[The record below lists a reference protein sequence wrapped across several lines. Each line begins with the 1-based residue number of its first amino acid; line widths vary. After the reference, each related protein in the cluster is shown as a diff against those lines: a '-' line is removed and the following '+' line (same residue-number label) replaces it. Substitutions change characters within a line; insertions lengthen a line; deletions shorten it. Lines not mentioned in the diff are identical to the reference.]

1 MAGTVKGIC
10 IEFRGDTTKLSK
22 ALTDVRKET
31 RDLDKELGYIDN
43 SLKFNPGN
51 LDLIKQKMTVLEQA
65 ADKAGDNADD
75 LKKALDQMKAD
86 GVDETSTEYRELERE
101 IIRAESKQKD
111 YNKQLDELKRKSST
125 LGQVATKIGEFGS
138 KAEAAGKALAPISAA
153 AGAVDL
159 ALAGLAYKSGK
170 AADDL
175 NTLSTQTGIS
185 TEDLQKYA
193 AAADLVD
200 VPLETMTKS
209 QVKLTKSMSAAKDGS
224 KKQAEAFDKLGVA
237 VTDSNGELRDAG
249 DVFDDTIKALG
260 KMENPTERNALAQK
274 IFGKNAGELNSLIAD
289 GGKTYAQVAKVYED
303 NDLSIVDQETLDK
316 ANEFNDALDTI
327 KMTGAAA
334 LSKVGTQLAAYLAP
348 AMEKVSAAL
357 SKIMGFISNLDPQIL
372 TVIGIIAGVVAALAP
387 LLIVIGKVATGI
399 SAIMTVGTKLGP
411 LLTGLAGPV
420 GIAIGIFAALVAAGV
435 LIYKNWD
442 KIKETA
448 TKVKTWVVQKWT
460 ELKNSITT
468 LFNTI
473 KTTVSNVWNSIKT
486 KVVTTVTTI
495 KTTALIL
502 WTALKTGIAIII
514 DTIKTKVATV
524 WDAIKTKVST
534 VVNGIKDA
542 VSTAW
547 NTIKTT
553 VATVVDGIKT
563 KVSTVWDAIKTKVTG
578 VAESIKTSVKEKFDT
593 LKSALSTIVDAIK
606 SHFEKKFAIIKDKI
620 VTPIETA
627 KEKVKEIIDKIKSII
642 GGVKLQLP
650 KFKLPH
656 LSVSA
661 GEAPWGIGG
670 KGKLPSFSVDWYK
683 KGGIFNAPSLIGV
696 GEAGPEAVLPI
707 EKLKDW
713 IQPSGVVI
721 NVYAPEGMDVQAL
734 ANEVER
740 KLVNSVKRKQY
751 AWG

>member
-1 MAGTVKGIC
+1 MAGTVKGIT

-22 ALTDVRKET
+22 AITSVRKET
-31 RDLDKELGYIDN
+31 KDLDKELGYIDN

-65 ADKAGDNADD
+65 ADKAGDNADE
-75 LKKALDQMKAD
+75 LRKALEQMKSD
-86 GVDETSTEYRELERE
+86 GVDQTSTEYRELERE

-111 YNKQLDELKRKSST
+111 YNKQLDELKRKAST

-159 ALAGLAYKSGK
+159 ALAGLAYKSGQ

-209 QVKLTKSMSAAKDGS
+209 QVKLTRSMSAAKDGS
-224 KKQAEAFDKLGVA
+224 KKQAEAFEKLGVA

-274 IFGKNAGELNSLIAD
+274 IFGKNASELNSLIAD
-289 GGKTYAQVAKVYED
+289 GGKTYEQVAKVYED
-303 NDLSIVDQETLDK
+303 NDLSIVDQETLNK
-316 ANEFNDALDTI
+316 ANEFNDAIDTI

-399 SAIMTVGTKLGP
+399 SAIMTVGAKLGP

-448 TKVKTWVVQKWT
+448 TKVKKWVVQKWT
-460 ELKNSITT
+460 ELKNSIST

-486 KVVTTVTTI
+486 KIVTTVTTI

-524 WDAIKTKVST
+524 WDAIKTKVTT

-542 VSTAW
+542 VTTAW
-547 NTIKTT
+547 NTIKST
-553 VATVVDGIKT
+553 VSTVVDAIKT
-563 KVSTVWDAIKTKVTG
+563 NISTKWDAIKSKISS
-578 VAESIKTSVKEKFDT
+578 VADAIKTAVKEKFD
-593 LKSALSTIVDAIK
+593 AIK
-606 SHFEKKFAIIKDKI
+606 EKI
-620 VTPIETA
+620 VSPIETA
-627 KEKVKEIIDKIKSII
+627 KEKVKNIIDKIKSII

-683 KGGIFNAPSLIGV
+683 KGGIFDSPTIIGV
-696 GEAGPEAVLPI
+696 GEAGAEAVLPI

-713 IQPSGVVI
+713 MQPSGVVI
-721 NVYAPEGMDVQAL
+721 NVYAPEGMDVQSL
-734 ANEVER
+734 ASEIER

>member
-1 MAGTVKGIC
+1 MAGTVKGIT
-10 IEFRGDTTKLSK
+10 IEFRGDTTKLSR
-22 ALTDVRKET
+22 AIGEVRKET

-274 IFGKNAGELNSLIAD
+274 IFGKNASELNSLIAD

-420 GIAIGIFAALVAAGV
+420 GIAIAIFAALVAAGV

-442 KIKETA
+442 KIKAATQKMADAVKKAWNDLKTA
-448 TKVKTWVVQKWT
+448 
-460 ELKNSITT
+460 ITT
-468 LFNTI
+468 A
-473 KTTVSNVWNSIKT
+473 V
-486 KVVTTVTTI
+486 
-495 KTTALIL
+495 
-502 WTALKTGIAIII
+502 
-514 DTIKTKVATV
+514 
-524 WDAIKTKVST
+524 DAIKTSAVNGWNAVKT
-534 VVNGIKDA
+534 GVVNSVNA
-542 VSTAW
+542 L
-547 NTIKTT
+547 
-553 VATVVDGIKT
+553 
-563 KVSTVWDAIKTKVTG
+563 
-578 VAESIKTSVKEKFDT
+578 KTSVVNVWNT
-593 LKSALSTIVDAIK
+593 LKTSVVSAVNNTKTGVVNAWNALKTSVSNTVTTLVSNIK
-606 SHFEKKFAIIKDKI
+606 SLFSFDLKLPEIKLPSWSDIKAKLDDII
-620 VTPIETA
+620 T
-627 KEKVKEIIDKIKSII
+627 KIK
-642 GGVKLQLP
+642 GLFNWDWKLP
-650 KFKLPH
+650 DIKLPH
-656 LSVSA
+656 FSVTG
-661 GEAPWGIGG
+661 GEAPYGLGG
-670 KGKLPSFSVDWYK
+670 KGSLPKISIHWYK
-683 KGGIFNAPSLIGV
+683 RAYDDPMMFTSPTVLATPQGYKGFGDGHGAEIVLGLNKLRELV
-696 GEAGPEAVLPI
+696 GAS
-707 EKLKDW
+707 
-713 IQPSGVVI
+713 SGSTVI
-721 NVYAPEGMDVQAL
+721 NVYPPAGANVQEIA
-734 ANEVER
+734 AAVEQR
-740 KLVNSVKRKQY
+740 LVAAQQRRMRVY
-751 AWG
+751 A